1 VGSKVRSVAVA
12 LLALALIAL
21 ALVPQA
27 LGLSLSFNNSTVTV
41 TVTTSNGPVTAFNL
55 TVVEGSVT
63 QVYRTSNDIEGT
75 AKVPVAWI
83 PNATVLVT
91 AVYTSV
97 AKVTHITN
105 TTTSVTTTTVTVTDN
120 ASYVLPASVIVPAG
134 SNAEVFTPSAVPAV
148 VALVLIGYG
157 GFVLYYVVSRRR
169 ADLVSLLAAIVGL
182 IASLLSISAFQL
194 YQHLYV
200 VHTYLLETPNG
211 TSQFEN
217 ASVVYASNPYTPF
230 LYIPFAIFFVV
241 AIVIGLAMM
250 AESTYQVFR
259 VEEIE

>member
-1 VGSKVRSVAVA
+1 VRGEAVLRA
-12 LLALALIAL
+12 LAVLLALTVVAL
-21 ALVPQA
+21 AIAPHA
-27 LGLSLSFNNSTVTV
+27 LGISLNFYNSTITV
-41 TVTTSNGPVTAFNL
+41 TVTTSNGPVTSFNL
-55 TVVEGSVT
+55 TVIEGSAT
-63 QVYRTSNDIEGT
+63 QVYRTSNDIQGT

-91 AVYTSV
+91 AVYTS
-97 AKVTHITN
+97 ATAVTHITN
-105 TTTSVTTTTVTVTDN
+105 TTTSVVTTTVTATNN
-120 ASYVLPASVIVPAG
+120 ASYILPASVAVPAG
-134 SNAEVFTPSAVPAV
+134 SSVKVLTPSAVPAV

-157 GFVLYYVVSRRR
+157 GFVLYYVASRRR

-194 YQHLYV
+194 YQHLYI

-230 LYIPFAIFFVV
+230 LYIPFAMFFVA
-241 AIVIGLAMM
+241 AIVIGLAFM
-250 AESTYQVFR
+250 AEGTYQVFR
-259 VEEIE
+259 VEEI

>member
-1 VGSKVRSVAVA
+1 MRSAVAV
-12 LLALALIAL
+12 LLALAVIAL
-21 ALVPQA
+21 VLAPQA
-27 LGLSLSFNNSTVTV
+27 LGISLSFNNSTITV
-41 TVTTSNGPVTAFNL
+41 TVTTPNGPVTSFNL

-63 QVYRTSNDIEGT
+63 QVYRTSNDIQGT

-83 PNATVLVT
+83 PNATVLIT
-91 AVYTSV
+91 AMYVST

-105 TTTSVTTTTVTVTDN
+105 TTTSVITTTVTVTNN
-120 ASYVLPASVIVPAG
+120 ASYVLPASVVVPEG
-134 SNAEVFTPSAVPAV
+134 SNVDVLTPSVAPAV

-169 ADLVSLLAAIVGL
+169 ADLVSLLAIIVGL

-217 ASVVYASNPYTPF
+217 ASVVFASNPYTPF
-230 LYIPFAIFFVV
+230 LYIPFAVFFVA
-241 AIVIGLAMM
+241 AIVIGLAFM
-250 AESTYQVFR
+250 AESTYRVFR
-259 VEEIE
+259 VEEI

>member
-1 VGSKVRSVAVA
+1 VRSAVAVM
-12 LLALALIAL
+12 LALAVIAL
-21 ALVPQA
+21 ALAPQA
-27 LGLSLSFNNSTVTV
+27 LGLSLTFNNSTITV
-41 TVTTSNGPVTAFNL
+41 TVTTSNGPVTSFNL
-55 TVVEGSVT
+55 TVVEGSMT
-63 QVYRTSNDIEGT
+63 QVYRTSNDIQGT
-75 AKVPVAWI
+75 VKAPVAWI

-105 TTTSVTTTTVTVTDN
+105 TTTSVITTTVTVTNN
-120 ASYVLPASVIVPAG
+120 ASYVLPASVVVPAG
-134 SNAEVFTPSAVPAV
+134 SNVEVLTPSVAPAI

-157 GFVLYYVVSRRR
+157 GYVLYYVASRKR
-169 ADLVSLLAAIVGL
+169 ADLVSLLATIVGL

-217 ASVVYASNPYTPF
+217 ASVVYGSNPYTPF
-230 LYIPFAIFFVV
+230 LYIPFAIFFVA
-241 AIVIGLAMM
+241 AIVIGLAFM
-250 AESTYQVFR
+250 AEGTYRVFR
-259 VEEIE
+259 VEEI

>member
-1 VGSKVRSVAVA
+1 MF
-12 LLALALIAL
+12 ALAVIAL
-21 ALVPQA
+21 ALAPQA
-27 LGLSLSFNNSTVTV
+27 LGLSLSFNNSTITV
-41 TVTTSNGPVTAFNL
+41 TITTSNGPVTSFNL

-63 QVYRTSNDIEGT
+63 QVYRTSNDIQGT
-75 AKVPVAWI
+75 AKAPVAWI

-97 AKVTHITN
+97 ATVTHITN
-105 TTTSVTTTTVTVTDN
+105 NTTSVITTTVTVTNN
-120 ASYVLPASVIVPAG
+120 ASYVLPASVVVPAG
-134 SNAEVFTPSAVPAV
+134 SNVDVLTPSVAPAV

-157 GFVLYYVVSRRR
+157 GYVLYYVVSRRR

-194 YQHLYV
+194 YQHLYI

-230 LYIPFAIFFVV
+230 LYIPFAMFFI
-241 AIVIGLAMM
+241 AALVIGLIMM
-250 AESTYQVFR
+250 AESTYQVFK
-259 VEEIE
+259 VEEI